1 MGAGRADHRGPARL
15 PEMPHPDRRS
25 LSLTPQMTASAVVR
39 NMRTAATAGDDSPRS
54 GGEGDDENIWVRG
67 LKLPPEFTRELVESA
82 LDYEP
87 RDDDVFVVSYSKCG
101 AAFVQHIVHL
111 IFNKGQPSGDYVK
124 WSLATPYLELV
135 GAEAVRRMPRPNA
148 IKSHLPVELMPWS
161 PNAKYIYVARN
172 PKDCFVS
179 IFLNR
184 QLFLKQKSMDAAFQE
199 FVSGDMIWG
208 DYFAHVCGWYARR
221 DEPNVLF
228 VLYEDIKRA
237 PHEVIEKLAAFLGD
251 EWLESVALD
260 ESTLDKIVH
269 HSSFDFMKE
278 HATRTVRR
286 FEEEEEEDEGND
298 EGGGKDNDDDDNDEE
313 EQEAPPPLFVEAPAM
328 RARTFAR
335 RGTVGDWRSTLNAAQ
350 ERQLERLLRD
360 RSKDT
365 GLWKLWLDLDEE
377 DDSDF

>member
-1 MGAGRADHRGPARL
+1 
-15 PEMPHPDRRS
+15 MPHPDRRS
-25 LSLTPQMTASAVVR
+25 LSLTPQMTACAVVR
-39 NMRTAATAGDDSPRS
+39 SVRTRGDDGGPPRS
-54 GGEGDDENIWVRG
+54 SEGGDDENFWVRG

-82 LDYEP
+82 LDYKP

-101 AAFVQHIVHL
+101 AAFVQHIAHL

-135 GAEAVRRMPRPNA
+135 GAGAVERMPRPNA
-148 IKSHLPVELMPWS
+148 IKSHLPIELMPWS
-161 PNAKYIYVARN
+161 PKAKYIYVARN

-286 FEEEEEEDEGND
+286 FEEEEEDEGH
-298 EGGGKDNDDDDNDEE
+298 DEE
-313 EQEAPPPLFVEAPAM
+313 GDKDVDHDEAPPPLFVEAPAM

>member
-1 MGAGRADHRGPARL
+1 
-15 PEMPHPDRRS
+15 MPHSDRRS
-25 LSLTPQMTASAVVR
+25 QSLTPQMAACAVARKAASGAV
-39 NMRTAATAGDDSPRS
+39 AEGSDDSATLRSPESLAAGDD
-54 GGEGDDENIWVRG
+54 ETFWVRG
-67 LKLPPEFTRELVESA
+67 LKLPREFTRSLVESA
-82 LDYEP
+82 MDYEP

-111 IFNKGQPSGDYVK
+111 IFNKGHPSGDYVK
-124 WSLATPYLELV
+124 WSKATPHLELV

-148 IKSHLPVELMPWS
+148 IKSHLPVQLMPWS
-161 PNAKYIYVARN
+161 ERAKYIYVARN

-208 DYFAHVCGWYARR
+208 DYFDHVCGWYARR
-221 DEPNVLF
+221 EEPNVLF
-228 VLYEDIKRA
+228 LLYEDIKRA
-237 PHEVIEKLAAFLGD
+237 PHEVIEKLAQFLGD

-260 ESTLDKIVH
+260 DSALDMIVH
-269 HSSFDFMKE
+269 HSSYDFMKE

-286 FEEEEEEDEGND
+286 FQEEDD
-298 EGGGKDNDDDDNDEE
+298 EKEDDDGDDDVV
-313 EQEAPPPLFVEAPAM
+313 VEAPAM
-328 RARTFAR
+328 RTRTFAR
-335 RGTVGDWRSTLNAAQ
+335 RGTVGDWRSTLNATQ
-350 ERQLERLLRD
+350 EHQLERLLRE

>member
-1 MGAGRADHRGPARL
+1 
-15 PEMPHPDRRS
+15 
-25 LSLTPQMTASAVVR
+25 
-39 NMRTAATAGDDSPRS
+39 
-54 GGEGDDENIWVRG
+54 
-67 LKLPPEFTRELVESA
+67 
-82 LDYEP
+82 
-87 RDDDVFVVSYSKCG
+87 
-101 AAFVQHIVHL
+101 
-111 IFNKGQPSGDYVK
+111 
-124 WSLATPYLELV
+124 
-135 GAEAVRRMPRPNA
+135 
-148 IKSHLPVELMPWS
+148 
-161 PNAKYIYVARN
+161 
-172 PKDCFVS
+172 
-179 IFLNR
+179 
-184 QLFLKQKSMDAAFQE
+184 
-199 FVSGDMIWG
+199 MIWG

-237 PHEVIEKLAAFLGD
+237 PHE
-251 EWLESVALD
+251 WLESVALD

-278 HATRTVRR
+278 HATRT
-286 FEEEEEEDEGND
+286 
-298 EGGGKDNDDDDNDEE
+298 
-313 EQEAPPPLFVEAPAM
+313 APAM

>member
-1 MGAGRADHRGPARL
+1 
-15 PEMPHPDRRS
+15 MPHSDRRS
-25 LSLTPQMTASAVVR
+25 QSLTPQMAACAVARKAGSA
-39 NMRTAATAGDDSPRS
+39 AESGDDSATPRSPEPIAAGDD
-54 GGEGDDENIWVRG
+54 ETFWVRG
-67 LKLPPEFTRELVESA
+67 LKLPREFTRSLVESA
-82 LDYEP
+82 MDYEP

-111 IFNKGQPSGDYVK
+111 IFNKGHPTGDYVK
-124 WSLATPYLELV
+124 WSKATPHLELV

-148 IKSHLPVELMPWS
+148 IKSHLPVQLMPWS
-161 PNAKYIYVARN
+161 ERAKYIYVARN

-208 DYFAHVCGWYARR
+208 DYFDHVCGWHARR
-221 DEPNVLF
+221 DELNVLF
-228 VLYEDIKRA
+228 LLYEDIKRA
-237 PHEVIEKLAAFLGD
+237 PHEVIEKLAQFLGD

-260 ESTLDKIVH
+260 ESTLDMIVH
-269 HSSFDFMKE
+269 HSSYDFMKE

-286 FEEEEEEDEGND
+286 FQEDDDKEEDED
-298 EGGGKDNDDDDNDEE
+298 VV
-313 EQEAPPPLFVEAPAM
+313 VEAPAM
-328 RARTFAR
+328 RTRTFAR
-335 RGTVGDWRSTLNAAQ
+335 RGTVGDWRSTLNATQ
-350 ERQLERLLRD
+350 ERQLERLLRE

>member
-1 MGAGRADHRGPARL
+1 
-15 PEMPHPDRRS
+15 MPHPDRRS

-39 NMRTAATAGDDSPRS
+39 NMRTAATTGDDSPRS

-184 QLFLKQKSMDAAFQE
+184 QLFLKQKSMDAAFQVRGIS
-199 FVSGDMIWG
+199 F
-208 DYFAHVCGWYARR
+208 
-221 DEPNVLF
+221 
-228 VLYEDIKRA
+228 
-237 PHEVIEKLAAFLGD
+237 FL
-251 EWLESVALD
+251 S
-260 ESTLDKIVH
+260 
-269 HSSFDFMKE
+269 
-278 HATRTVRR
+278 
-286 FEEEEEEDEGND
+286 
-298 EGGGKDNDDDDNDEE
+298 
-313 EQEAPPPLFVEAPAM
+313 
-328 RARTFAR
+328 
-335 RGTVGDWRSTLNAAQ
+335 LN
-350 ERQLERLLRD
+350 R
-360 RSKDT
+360 
-365 GLWKLWLDLDEE
+365 
-377 DDSDF
+377 

>member
-1 MGAGRADHRGPARL
+1 
-15 PEMPHPDRRS
+15 MPHSERRS
-25 LSLTPQMTASAVVR
+25 QSLTPQMTACAAARKAGASAVGEGGGDLR
-39 NMRTAATAGDDSPRS
+39 HRTGAAPSAGGDSAM
-54 GGEGDDENIWVRG
+54 GDDETFWVRG
-67 LKLPPEFTRELVESA
+67 LKLPREFSRALVESA
-82 LDYEP
+82 MEYEP

-111 IFNKGQPSGDYVK
+111 IFNKGHPSGDYVQ
-124 WSLATPYLELV
+124 WSKATPHLELV

-148 IKSHLPVELMPWS
+148 VKSHLPVELMPWS
-161 PNAKYIYVARN
+161 ERAKYIYVARN

-208 DYFAHVCGWYARR
+208 DYFDHVCGWYARR
-221 DEPNVLF
+221 DEPNVMFL
-228 VLYEDIKRA
+228 LYEDIKRS
-237 PHEVIEKLAAFLGD
+237 PHEVTERLAQFLGD

-260 ESTLDKIVH
+260 ESALDMIVH
-269 HSSFDFMKE
+269 HSSYDFMKE
-278 HATRTVRR
+278 HATRTVHR
-286 FEEEEEEDEGND
+286 FEKAKGEDDKKNEEEEEDD
-298 EGGGKDNDDDDNDEE
+298 VDDVVV
-313 EQEAPPPLFVEAPAM
+313 QAPAL
-328 RARTFAR
+328 RTRTFAR

-350 ERQLERLLRD
+350 ERQLERLLRE
-360 RSKDT
+360 RSKDS

>member
-1 MGAGRADHRGPARL
+1 
-15 PEMPHPDRRS
+15 MPHSDRRS
-25 LSLTPQMTASAVVR
+25 QSLTPQMAACAVARADGSDDSATPR
-39 NMRTAATAGDDSPRS
+39 SSESAGDD
-54 GGEGDDENIWVRG
+54 ETFWVRG
-67 LKLPPEFTRELVESA
+67 LKLPREFTRSLVESA
-82 LDYEP
+82 MDYEP

-111 IFNKGQPSGDYVK
+111 VFNKGHPTGDYVK
-124 WSLATPYLELV
+124 WSKATPHLELV

-148 IKSHLPVELMPWS
+148 IKSHLPIQLMPWS
-161 PNAKYIYVARN
+161 ERAKYIYVARN

-208 DYFAHVCGWYARR
+208 DYFDHVCGWYARR

-237 PHEVIEKLAAFLGD
+237 PHEVIEKLAQFLGD

-260 ESTLDKIVH
+260 ESALDMIVH
-269 HSSFDFMKE
+269 HSSYDFMKE

-286 FEEEEEEDEGND
+286 FQEEDD
-298 EGGGKDNDDDDNDEE
+298 EKEEDNDVV
-313 EQEAPPPLFVEAPAM
+313 VEAPAM
-328 RARTFAR
+328 RTRTFAR
-335 RGTVGDWRSTLNAAQ
+335 RGTVGDWRSTLNATQ
-350 ERQLERLLRD
+350 ERQLERLLRE